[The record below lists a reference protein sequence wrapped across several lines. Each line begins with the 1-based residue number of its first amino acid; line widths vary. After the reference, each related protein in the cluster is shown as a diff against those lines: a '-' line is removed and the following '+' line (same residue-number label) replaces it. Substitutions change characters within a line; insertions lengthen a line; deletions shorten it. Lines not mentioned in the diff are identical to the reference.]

1 MKKFLFSALG
11 AGLLLTSCQS
21 DEPII
26 NGLGQEQQVAFTV
39 SLPDAVSTRA
49 GGTNSAAGGVSN
61 NVGADVTF
69 NVALYL
75 GDKLVYAHNQTVK
88 STVNQTTATF
98 EPTLVIG
105 EQYRVVAYAEFEK
118 DVVATGQGE
127 EPYTNMG
134 LIDIESGINNE
145 KNDEYFVSTT
155 LTAAPELS
163 AELKRPY
170 GKLRLVAEDLHEAER
185 QFGST
190 IESVEVTYKYTRPTN
205 FNVIAGTFDPAYTE
219 AAQTFTA
226 AYGKYTNETDAAR
239 TIFVD
244 YIPGKYDGSESMMPF
259 TVTVKFEGGKTYT
272 RDFRQDIPV
281 KRNHLTTLKGRL
293 FTIDSDLKLT
303 IEEGFEGETMLDY
316 VTTAKE
322 LQQTIDA
329 AEAGTTTICLGANIT
344 GDVTIL
350 QKEGVNIVIDGL
362 GSKWDGTATIN
373 GNARANG
380 AETLTFKNINFETNS
395 AKTFIDAPTKINN
408 RYNYSHNVTVENCTF
423 SSESYNESIVGVKLL
438 TTYNA
443 AIKGCTAKNIHSLV
457 QFQSTDNAAVIEN
470 VKVEN
475 CKNGIS
481 LGNIASATITNAKI
495 SANGYGVRLDGAK
508 EREVAV
514 TISGAEINA
523 FIPVNVRK
531 MNNDACKATVK
542 LEGTNT
548 LDGDTY
554 EIAFCSNEY
563 EEGVAPEAPKGTF
576 TLDGADD
583 FKVYPAMPVAKIGN
597 TEYTSIDEAI
607 ANWTNGTTLTLVK
620 NVTLSDV
627 VTLKSTEH
635 HILNLGTY
643 TMTAASGK
651 NAFVIKA
658 CGTGD
663 SERSAITITA
673 DATTPGGINAGK
685 KCIVYYNYAEGGI
698 SGNDRPIIKIEG
710 GVFTGS
716 TSSIGSTAGIYFK
729 GGSAARQ
736 AATLNISGGTFN
748 CSINGQSKS
757 KLLISGGTF
766 NYSVG
771 SQGDSTALRL
781 IWGGKFKTLGFMTA
795 DSNNTKFWFGTSMG
809 NSNVGLYIDD
819 DNYLVVG
826 GPVITEFGDKFA
838 AKATNPTKW
847 SSYLQYS
854 SAAANGLYYTNAE
867 LAIKKHGE
875 ANVVLK

>member
-1 MKKFLFSALG
+1 MKKYLFAALG
-11 AGLLLTSCQS
+11 AGLLMTSCQS
-21 DEPII
+21 DEPFAPG
-26 NGLGQEQQVAFTV
+26 NGTAQQVAFTV

-75 GDKLVYAHNQTVK
+75 GNNLVYANNQTVS
-88 STVNQTTATF
+88 STGNHTSATF

-118 DVVATGQGE
+118 DVVATGQGD

-134 LIDIESGINNE
+134 LIEIESGINNE

-163 AELKRPY
+163 ATLKRPY
-170 GKLRLVAEDLHEAER
+170 GKLRLIAEDLHEAER
-185 QFGST
+185 QFGAA
-190 IESVEVTYKYTRPTN
+190 IESVEVTYKHTRPTN

-219 AAQTFTA
+219 APQTFTA
-226 AYGKYTNETDAAR
+226 NYGKYTDDTNDSR

-244 YIPGKYDGSESMMPF
+244 YLPGKFDGSESMVPF
-259 TVTVKFEGGKTYT
+259 TVTVKFVGGKTYT
-272 RDFRQDIPV
+272 RDFNQDIPV

-293 FTIDSDLKLT
+293 FTIDSDLTLT
-303 IEEGFEGETMLDY
+303 IEENFEGETLIDY
-316 VTTAKE
+316 VSSAKE

-329 AEAGTTTICLGANIT
+329 AEEGKETVIYLGTDIV

-350 QKEGVNIVIDGL
+350 QKEGVNLVIDGM
-362 GSKWDGTATIN
+362 GYKWDGTATIN
-373 GNARANG
+373 GNARSKG
-380 AETLTFKNINFETNS
+380 AETLKFKNINFETNS

-423 SSESYNESIVGVKLL
+423 SSASFNESIVGIKLL

-481 LGNIASATITNAKI
+481 LGNIASATITNAVI
-495 SANGYGVRLDGAK
+495 SATGYGVRLDGAK

-514 TISGAEINA
+514 TIENA
-523 FIPVNVRK
+523 TIDAYIPVNVRK

-576 TLDGADD
+576 TLDGAEGFRAYFGPINSASAFDAAINSNVAEIKVESKIENVGVGFEVERDVVFD
-583 FKVYPAMPVAKIGN
+583 FQNNELNAGSDAISRWYALEIYGDNDVEIKNANFTRAGVYA
-597 TEYTSIDEAI
+597 
-607 ANWTNGTTLTLVK
+607 ANGADVVFTNG
-620 NVTLSDV
+620 
-627 VTLKSTEH
+627 
-635 HILNLGTY
+635 
-643 TMTAASGK
+643 
-651 NAFVIKA
+651 VINHKP
-658 CGTGD
+658 
-663 SERSAITITA
+663 ERSSRYIFCAQSGSTITIK
-673 DATTPGGINAGK
+673 DG
-685 KCIVYYNYAEGGI
+685 EFL
-698 SGNDRPIIKIEG
+698 NDRPNNAYFWADNSVIYVKGGNFG
-710 GVFTGS
+710 GVASNNKVVLTN
-716 TSSIGSTAGIYFK
+716 
-729 GGSAARQ
+729 GGQ
-736 AATLNISGGTFN
+736 LVITGGTFN
-748 CSINGQSKS
+748 FDPSAW
-757 KLLISGGTF
+757 
-766 NYSVG
+766 V
-771 SQGDSTALRL
+771 
-781 IWGGKFKTLGFMTA
+781 
-795 DSNNTKFWFGTSMG
+795 
-809 NSNVGLYIDD
+809 
-819 DNYLVVG
+819 
-826 GPVITEFGDKFA
+826 A
-838 AKATNPTKW
+838 AGYKATKNGSTWTVTK
-847 SSYLQYS
+847 
-854 SAAANGLYYTNAE
+854 E
-867 LAIKKHGE
+867 
-875 ANVVLK
+875 